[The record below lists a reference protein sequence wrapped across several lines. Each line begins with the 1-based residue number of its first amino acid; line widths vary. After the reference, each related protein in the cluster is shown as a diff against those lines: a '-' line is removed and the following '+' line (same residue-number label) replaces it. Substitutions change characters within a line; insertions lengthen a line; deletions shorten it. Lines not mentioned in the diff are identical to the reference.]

1 MLPASV
7 PAFAKAGTDAIIHEI
22 NPYIHIQSIFYI
34 YLYLSAQIPM
44 RPAAVRA
51 SVRRGLAADAHN
63 SECVRAIGGFE
74 PIRCIKQ
81 LLVQLIRAKAGTVSH
96 DGQPVA

>member
-1 MLPASV
+1 ML
-7 PAFAKAGTDAIIHEI
+7 AISQSIH
-22 NPYIHIQSIFYI
+22 PYLSIFYL
-34 YLYLSAQIPM
+34 YLYLSAQMPV

-81 LLVQLIRAKAGTVSH
+81 LLVQLIRAKAIFLLSRQNG
-96 DGQPVA
+96 

>member
-1 MLPASV
+1 ML
-7 PAFAKAGTDAIIHEI
+7 AIS
-22 NPYIHIQSIFYI
+22 QSIHP
-34 YLYLSAQIPM
+34 YLSFYMYLLHLPVSVCPDAG
-44 RPAAVRA
+44 AASCGA
-51 SVRRGLAADAHN
+51 GFSVRRGLAADAHN